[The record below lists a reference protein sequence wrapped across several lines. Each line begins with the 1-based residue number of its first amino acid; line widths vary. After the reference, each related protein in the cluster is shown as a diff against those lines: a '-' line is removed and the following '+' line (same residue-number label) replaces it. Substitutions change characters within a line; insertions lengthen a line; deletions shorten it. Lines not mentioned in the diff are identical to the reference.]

1 MIIGRKDFKEII
13 DRLGEALPDDVF
25 FIAVAQLM
33 TDCVKEESTR
43 TMNLME
49 EDDTTYEDE
58 VSFVMSIVSMMIFSY
73 NAGLRSE
80 MTPDEKS
87 DFIKRNLDDANQTF
101 KDLLERISYF
111 FQTGKTKTVLTSN
124 IQKMYG
130 LCQYKMREALVAKI
144 SEDLM

>member
-1 MIIGRKDFKEII
+1 MII
-13 DRLGEALPDDVF
+13 DREDYQEIMERLEEAQPDDAF

-43 TMNLME
+43 TIILME
-49 EDDTTYEDE
+49 QDDTIYEDE
-58 VSFVMSIVSMMIFSY
+58 VSFVMSIVSMMIFTY
-73 NAGLRSE
+73 NAGLCSE
-80 MTPDEKS
+80 LTPDAKS
-87 DFIKRNLDDANQTF
+87 YYIEGYLEDANETF
-101 KDLLERISYF
+101 KDLLERIHCF
-111 FQTGKTKTVLTSN
+111 FKSGKTKTVLTSN